1 MKSTNP
7 RILTGVVTSNKADK
21 TITVK
26 IERKVKH
33 PLYGKVVKR
42 ASKVHAH
49 DENNSAS
56 IGDIVSVK
64 ECRPISKTKTWV
76 LVSDEIPQ
84 TVEDDRL
91 IDVSVAAAVQLG
103 FYEKGLAKVHVEVLD
118 IEAGTVSYTIEVG
131 RFADNQSALALL
143 VELRNKIDFESE
155 KIRVKPISGSSYGIE
170 IGPIYRKRNLEKIE
184 SLMKVMDVPS
194 VRVFLKD

>member
-7 RILTGVVTSNKADK
+7 RVLTGVVTSNKADK

-64 ECRPISKTKTWV
+64 ECRPISKTKTWI
-76 LVSDEIPQ
+76 LVSDEMPE
-84 TVEDDRL
+84 TVED
-91 IDVSVAAAVQLG
+91 
-103 FYEKGLAKVHVEVLD
+103 K
-118 IEAGTVSYTIEVG
+118 
-131 RFADNQSALALL
+131 
-143 VELRNKIDFESE
+143 
-155 KIRVKPISGSSYGIE
+155 
-170 IGPIYRKRNLEKIE
+170 
-184 SLMKVMDVPS
+184 
-194 VRVFLKD
+194 

>member
-1 MKSTNP
+1 MKTTNP

-76 LVSDEIPQ
+76 LVSDEMPQ
-84 TVEDDRL
+84 TEED
-91 IDVSVAAAVQLG
+91 
-103 FYEKGLAKVHVEVLD
+103 K
-118 IEAGTVSYTIEVG
+118 
-131 RFADNQSALALL
+131 
-143 VELRNKIDFESE
+143 
-155 KIRVKPISGSSYGIE
+155 
-170 IGPIYRKRNLEKIE
+170 
-184 SLMKVMDVPS
+184 
-194 VRVFLKD
+194 

>member
-76 LVSDEIPQ
+76 LVSC
-84 TVEDDRL
+84 L
-91 IDVSVAAAVQLG
+91 L
-103 FYEKGLAKVHVEVLD
+103 
-118 IEAGTVSYTIEVG
+118 YT
-131 RFADNQSALALL
+131 S
-143 VELRNKIDFESE
+143 
-155 KIRVKPISGSSYGIE
+155 
-170 IGPIYRKRNLEKIE
+170 
-184 SLMKVMDVPS
+184 PS
-194 VRVFLKD
+194 PRD

>member
-7 RILTGVVTSNKADK
+7 RILTGVVTSNKVDK

-49 DENNSAS
+49 DEHNSAS

-76 LVSDEIPQ
+76 LVSDEMPQ
-84 TVEDDRL
+84 TVED
-91 IDVSVAAAVQLG
+91 
-103 FYEKGLAKVHVEVLD
+103 K
-118 IEAGTVSYTIEVG
+118 
-131 RFADNQSALALL
+131 
-143 VELRNKIDFESE
+143 
-155 KIRVKPISGSSYGIE
+155 
-170 IGPIYRKRNLEKIE
+170 
-184 SLMKVMDVPS
+184 
-194 VRVFLKD
+194 

>member
-64 ECRPISKTKTWV
+64 ECRPISKTKPWV
-76 LVSDEIPQ
+76 LVSDEMPQ
-84 TVEDDRL
+84 TAED
-91 IDVSVAAAVQLG
+91 
-103 FYEKGLAKVHVEVLD
+103 K
-118 IEAGTVSYTIEVG
+118 
-131 RFADNQSALALL
+131 
-143 VELRNKIDFESE
+143 
-155 KIRVKPISGSSYGIE
+155 
-170 IGPIYRKRNLEKIE
+170 
-184 SLMKVMDVPS
+184 
-194 VRVFLKD
+194 